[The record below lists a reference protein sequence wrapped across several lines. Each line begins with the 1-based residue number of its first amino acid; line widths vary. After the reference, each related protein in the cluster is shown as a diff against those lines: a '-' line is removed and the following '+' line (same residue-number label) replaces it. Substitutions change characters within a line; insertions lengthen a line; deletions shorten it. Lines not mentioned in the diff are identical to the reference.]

1 MFQLM
6 FFIISCIAY
15 CRIICECTRKSPPRR
30 QRYAIQRS
38 LWSYWGQIEGEV
50 PHWMLPD
57 GRKQQMKKRKTTSYR
72 GIAEESR
79 RATEENAEVSVD
91 HERCRQVP
99 EGSE

>member
-1 MFQLM
+1 
-6 FFIISCIAY
+6 
-15 CRIICECTRKSPPRR
+15 
-30 QRYAIQRS
+30 
-38 LWSYWGQIEGEV
+38 
-50 PHWMLPD
+50 MLPD

-72 GIAEESR
+72 GITEESR